1 MEARR
6 RPKHPLAAELL
17 TSGLSVSA
25 ANIVTLPMDV
35 LKVRLQ
41 LQTAHLAG
49 RSSGLV
55 MTGMH
60 IVRSEGLTG
69 LYRGLNPAVARGLFY
84 GGVRLGCYTPI
95 KGLLGADP
103 EKTSLLRNIA
113 AGSWSGAMAA
123 AASNPMDLV
132 KTQLQAQDSPFRST
146 SQVLK
151 HVIKTDGVAGLW
163 NGTTPSMT
171 RAAVLTAAQ
180 CATYDEVKQAWMRLT
195 SWDDAFPTHLASSL
209 ATGLVTT
216 TITSPVDVVK
226 THMFMGGAHKGQNV
240 LQCAAAIVKRN
251 GPKGLLR
258 GWTAQYIRLGPQT
271 TVIFVVMEPLR
282 KLSGLNAL

>member
-1 MEARR
+1 METRQ
-6 RPKHPLAAELL
+6 RPKHPLIAELL

-25 ANIVTLPMDV
+25 ANIATLPMDV

-41 LQTAHLAG
+41 LQTAQLAG
-49 RSSGLV
+49 SPSGLL

-60 IVRSEGLTG
+60 IIRSEGLTG

-95 KGLLGADP
+95 KTLLGADP
-103 EKTSLLRNIA
+103 EHLSLLRNIA
-113 AGSWSGAMAA
+113 AGSMSGAMAA

-132 KTQLQAQDSPFRST
+132 KTQLQAQNSPFHSS
-146 SQVLK
+146 SQVIR
-151 HVIKTDGVAGLW
+151 HVIKNEGLSGLW
-163 NGTTPSMT
+163 NGTAPSMT

-180 CATYDEVKQAWMRLT
+180 CATYDEVKKAWKRLT
-195 SWDDAFPTHLASSL
+195 GWEDAFPTHLASSL

-216 TITSPVDVVK
+216 TITAPVDVVK
-226 THMFMGGAHKGQNV
+226 THMFMGGVHKGQSV
-240 LQCAAAIVKRN
+240 LQCAAAIVKRD
-251 GPKGLLR
+251 GMRGLLR
-258 GWTAQYIRLGPQT
+258 GWTAQYVRLGPQT

-282 KLSGLNAL
+282 KLSGLDAL